1 MQKTWFYNE
10 PEIVAGIYTPVY
22 STLTAVG
29 WVHSRAASKRLNT
42 QWV

>member
-29 WVHSRAASKRLNT
+29 WVHSRAASKRLNM